1 MHTHELDQIDA
12 VPTNLTRRIQRGNAE
27 SSENKETITKTQNDT
42 EQSKSRR
49 PKSTALRQQ
58 RLPAW
63 QPVLTAQTVMPL
75 FFIIGTIF
83 VIIGAVLYTYSNNIK
98 EKVIEYTQCTD
109 VSTNIKCSE
118 IVKNVSYTKC
128 TCNLQID
135 IEELYPAPVYLYYGL
150 TNFYQNH
157 RRYVKSRDDNQLLGN
172 TVDSNTISSE
182 CKPFASN
189 GSLVYAPCGA
199 IANSLF
205 NDSFTLNYSTLTVPL
220 IRTGIAWSTDKSTKF
235 NNPKSFDNTIKP
247 PNWRKNITEL
257 DLNDPDNNGY
267 KNEDL
272 IVWMR
277 TAALPN
283 FRKFY
288 RKINHSTLNFTN
300 GLPKGTYSLTI
311 DYSKSFY

>member
-12 VPTNLTRRIQRGNAE
+12 VPTNLTRRAHRGAAE
-27 SSENKETITKTQNDT
+27 LSDNKEIKTQISNN
-42 EQSKSRR
+42 EPKSRR

-83 VIIGAVLYTYSNNIK
+83 VIIGAILYTYSNNIK
-98 EKVIEYTQCTD
+98 EKVIEYTECTD
-109 VSTNIKCSE
+109 VSTNIKCSD
-118 IVKNVSYTKC
+118 IVKNTSYTSCKC
-128 TCNLQID
+128 KIQVD

-157 RRYVKSRDDNQLLGN
+157 RRYVRSRDDNQLLGN
-172 TVDSNTISSE
+172 PVDSSSISSE

-189 GSLVYAPCGA
+189 GTFVYAPCGA

-205 NDSFTLNYSTLTVPL
+205 NDSFILNSSTLTVPL

-235 NNPKSFDNTIKP
+235 NNPKSFENTIRP
-247 PNWRKNITEL
+247 PNWRKNVTEL
-257 DLNDPDNNGY
+257 DIEDDNNNGF

-288 RKINHSTLNFTN
+288 RKINHSDVYFND
-300 GLPKGTYSLTI
+300 GLPKGNYSLTI
-311 DYSKSFY
+311 DYSKQFCH